1 MKKNGNPEV
10 PPGRILS
17 EFLFGGERGCGGDS
31 GEKVNSHAIKVLIGG
46 GKVTQK
52 QVKDS
57 LLEQLELQNKTSDF
71 YTDLVNDYIYY
82 WNLKKKMQDDIKI
95 NGLRVKSTSGNGFEI
110 TKPNES
116 VNNLP
121 KITTTMLKI
130 LNDLNL
136 REPLFNTTVEDD
148 YL

>member
-1 MKKNGNPEV
+1 M
-10 PPGRILS
+10 
-17 EFLFGGERGCGGDS
+17 
-31 GEKVNSHAIKVLIGG
+31 
-46 GKVTQK
+46 TQK

-71 YTDLVNDYIYY
+71 YIDLVNDYIYY
-82 WNLKKKMQDDIKI
+82 WSLKKKMQDDIKN

-121 KITTTMLKI
+121 KITATMLKI

-136 REPLFNTTVEDD
+136 RETDEPQVR
-148 YL
+148 

>member
-1 MKKNGNPEV
+1 M
-10 PPGRILS
+10 
-17 EFLFGGERGCGGDS
+17 
-31 GEKVNSHAIKVLIGG
+31 
-46 GKVTQK
+46 TQK

-71 YTDLVNDYIYY
+71 YIDLVNDYIYY
-82 WNLKKKMQDDIKI
+82 WSLKKKMQDDIKN

-121 KITTTMLKI
+121 KITATMLKI

-136 REPLFNTTVEDD
+136 REPLFNTTAEDD